1 MSKSTDQLLVG
12 AFLCSGWIKRIIKA
26 LNLKRAR
33 RILANEIKTDETKYL
48 NKTLTAM
55 KKALQTTDAEIKR
68 TNKNINS
75 VAQNWGDVR
84 LKTDTYSGIVETAA
98 SIRQQQQMLSERENS
113 KTRAEQRFATLTKQ
127 IERPYFARIDF
138 SESASDS
145 GEAETIYIGL
155 GSFSDEDHKFLV
167 YDWRAPV
174 ASIYYDGGIGDVSYL
189 TPDGTQ
195 QANVTLKRQFQ
206 IEDGVIVT
214 LFDTEEAI
222 GDAMLM
228 NALSGESSTKMKSIV
243 TTIQKEQNKIIRNTA
258 ADLLFVQGAAGSGKT
273 AAVLQRVA
281 YLLYRYRG
289 KLTSGQVVLFS
300 PNQLFNDYID
310 NVLPE
315 LGEQNMVQM
324 TFYQYAS
331 RRLPKIAV
339 ETLQER
345 FEYDHTSAAINLAKG
360 SLAMFDAVTAYAEH
374 LNRADMRIRNIMFR
388 GEPLVTKERIAEIY
402 YQYNDNYKLGQ
413 RLEATRDSLM
423 RLLSA
428 RIGTEMRKDW
438 VELEIENL
446 SKQEYDELVGA
457 GRVRMGD
464 DQEQD
469 AAAKTRLAQLG
480 EGPKEREFASE
491 KAERQ
496 FLSRQ
501 IVTRALKPLARQIR
515 RGSFLN
521 INAQFV
527 DFLRHAHEYIDLSK
541 FGVSMADWTAH
552 VDSVIDA
559 LKNKQLSLIDTTIYL
574 YLYDLITGKNGER
587 DIRFLFIDE
596 IQDYTPFQLA
606 FLKFS
611 FPRAKFTVLGDLNQ
625 AIFTKDNATTLQQD
639 FATLFDPD
647 RVETVKLTQT
657 YRSTQQITDFTKHI
671 LRGGEDIDAF
681 NRAGNKPELYVL
693 PDEEAMLAQLRQRL
707 AVDAEQKTSTAI
719 ITKTLEDAQN
729 LARQLGDR
737 SVTLIQSE
745 NQRLAQ
751 GAIIVPSYLA
761 KGLEFDS
768 VVIWH
773 ADNTRY
779 GDDSERRLLYTVAS
793 RAMHELT
800 MLAQDQATVL
810 LDDVPA
816 DLYEVKA

>member
-1 MSKSTDQLLVG
+1 MDNQ
-12 AFLCSGWIKRIIKA
+12 IKI
-26 LNLKRAR
+26 
-33 RILANEIKTDETKYL
+33 DETQYL
-48 NKTLTAM
+48 NKTLKAMEKSLKTTA
-55 KKALQTTDAEIKR
+55 AEIKR
-68 TNKNINS
+68 TNKHIDTVS
-75 VAQNWGDVR
+75 QSWGDVR

-113 KTRAEQRFATLTKQ
+113 KTRAEHRFTTLTQQ
-127 IERPYFARIDF
+127 IDKPYFARIDF
-138 SESASDS
+138 SESATDS

-155 GSFSDEDHKFLV
+155 SSFSDDNNKFLV

-174 ASIYYDGGIGDVSYL
+174 ASIYYDGGIGDVTYL
-189 TPDGTQ
+189 TPDGSQ
-195 QANVTLKRQFQ
+195 RAHVTLKRQFQ

-228 NALSGESSTKMKSIV
+228 SALSGESSTKMKSIV

-331 RRLPKIAV
+331 RRLPKMAV
-339 ETLQER
+339 ETLQAR
-345 FEYDHTSAAINLAKG
+345 FEEDQTSSTIALAKG
-360 SLAMFDAVTAYAEH
+360 SLAMFDAVTAYAQH
-374 LNRADMRIRNIMFR
+374 LNRKDLKLRSLMFR
-388 GEPLVTKERIAEIY
+388 GEPLISKTRIAEIY
-402 YQYNDNYKLGQ
+402 YQYNDNYKLSQ
-413 RLEATRDSLM
+413 RLDATRDTLM
-423 RLLSA
+423 RSLSA
-428 RIGTEMRKDW
+428 RIGSEMRKDW
-438 VELEIENL
+438 VELAIENL
-446 SKQEYDELVGA
+446 SKQEYDTLVGA
-457 GRVRMGD
+457 GKVRVGD
-464 DQEQD
+464 DQEND
-469 AAAKTRLAQLG
+469 AASRTRQAQLG
-480 EGPKEREFASE
+480 DGPKAREFASE

-501 IVTRALKPLARQIR
+501 IVTQALKPLARQIR
-515 RGSFLN
+515 RSSFLN

-527 DFLRHAHEYIDLSK
+527 DLLRQLPNYLDLAQFDLTLSE
-541 FGVSMADWTAH
+541 WQQH
-552 VDSVIDA
+552 VETVIDN
-559 LKNKQLSLIDTTIYL
+559 LKNKQLSLTDTTLYL
-574 YLYDLITGKNGER
+574 YLYDLITGKTGER

-625 AIFTKDNATTLQQD
+625 AIFTKDNANNLSRD
-639 FATLFDPD
+639 FAKLFDSD
-647 RVETVKLTQT
+647 RVERVNLTQT
-657 YRSTQQITDFTKHI
+657 YRSTQQITDFTKYI
-671 LRGGEDIDAF
+671 LKGGQNIEVF
-681 NRAGNKPELYVL
+681 NRSGQKPRVKLS
-693 PDEEAMLAQLRQRL
+693 PNEADMLHQLQQQL
-707 AVDAEQKTSTAI
+707 TEYSQQHDTTAI
-719 ITKTLEDAQN
+719 ITKTLADAQ
-729 LARQLGDR
+729 LLSAQLQDT

-751 GAIIVPSYLA
+751 GTIIVPSYLA
-761 KGLEFDS
+761 KGLEFDA
-768 VVIWH
+768 VIIWH

-779 GDDSERRLLYTVAS
+779 GQDSERRLLYTVAS
-793 RAMHELT
+793 RAMHSLT
-800 MLAQDQATVL
+800 LLAEKQVSCL
-810 LDDVPA
+810 LDHVPEK
-816 DLYEVKA
+816 LYEVES

>member
-1 MSKSTDQLLVG
+1 MDNQ
-12 AFLCSGWIKRIIKA
+12 IKI
-26 LNLKRAR
+26 
-33 RILANEIKTDETKYL
+33 DETQYL
-48 NKTLTAM
+48 NKTLKAMEKSLKTTA
-55 KKALQTTDAEIKR
+55 AEIKR
-68 TNKNINS
+68 TNKHIDTVS
-75 VAQNWGDVR
+75 QSWGDVR

-113 KTRAEQRFATLTKQ
+113 KTRAEHRFTTLTQQ
-127 IERPYFARIDF
+127 IDKPYFARIDF
-138 SESASDS
+138 SESATDS

-155 GSFSDEDHKFLV
+155 SSFSDDNNKFLV

-174 ASIYYDGGIGDVSYL
+174 ASIYYDGGIGDVTYL
-189 TPDGTQ
+189 TPDGSQ
-195 QANVTLKRQFQ
+195 RAHVTLKRQFQ

-228 NALSGESSTKMKSIV
+228 SALSGESSTKMKSIV

-331 RRLPKIAV
+331 RRLPKMAV
-339 ETLQER
+339 ETLQAR
-345 FEYDHTSAAINLAKG
+345 FEEDQTSSTIALAKG
-360 SLAMFDAVTAYAEH
+360 SLAMFDAVTAYAQH
-374 LNRADMRIRNIMFR
+374 LNRKDLKLRSLMFR
-388 GEPLVTKERIAEIY
+388 GEPLISKTRIAEIY
-402 YQYNDNYKLGQ
+402 YQYNDNYKLSQ
-413 RLEATRDSLM
+413 RLDATRDTLM
-423 RLLSA
+423 RSLSA
-428 RIGTEMRKDW
+428 RIGSEMRKDW
-438 VELEIENL
+438 VELAIENL
-446 SKQEYDELVGA
+446 SKQEYDTLVGA
-457 GRVRMGD
+457 GKVRVGD
-464 DQEQD
+464 DQEND
-469 AAAKTRLAQLG
+469 AASRTRQAQLG
-480 EGPKEREFASE
+480 DGPKAREFASE

-501 IVTRALKPLARQIR
+501 IVTQALKPLARQIR

-527 DFLRHAHEYIDLSK
+527 DLLRQLPNYLDLAQFDLTLSE
-541 FGVSMADWTAH
+541 WQQH
-552 VDSVIDA
+552 VETVIA
-559 LKNKQLSLIDTTIYL
+559 NLKNKQLSLTDTTLYL
-574 YLYDLITGKNGER
+574 YLYDLITGKTGER

-625 AIFTKDNATTLQQD
+625 AIFTKDNANNLSRD
-639 FATLFDPD
+639 FAKLFDSD
-647 RVETVKLTQT
+647 RVERVNLTQT
-657 YRSTQQITDFTKHI
+657 YRSTQQITDFTKYI
-671 LRGGEDIDAF
+671 LKGGQNIEAF
-681 NRAGNKPELYVL
+681 NRSGQKPRVKLS
-693 PDEEAMLAQLRQRL
+693 PNEADMLHQLRQQL
-707 AVDAEQKTSTAI
+707 TEQSQQHDTTAI
-719 ITKTLEDAQN
+719 ITKTLADAQ
-729 LARQLGDR
+729 LLSEQLQDT

-751 GAIIVPSYLA
+751 GTIIVPSYLA
-761 KGLEFDS
+761 KGLEFDA
-768 VVIWH
+768 VIIWH

-779 GDDSERRLLYTVAS
+779 GQDSERRLLYTVAS
-793 RAMHELT
+793 RAMHSLT
-800 MLAQDQATVL
+800 LLAEKQVSCL
-810 LDDVPA
+810 LDHVPEK
-816 DLYEVKA
+816 LYEVES

>member
-1 MSKSTDQLLVG
+1 MDNQ
-12 AFLCSGWIKRIIKA
+12 IKI
-26 LNLKRAR
+26 
-33 RILANEIKTDETKYL
+33 DETQYL
-48 NKTLTAM
+48 NKTLKAMEKSLKTTA
-55 KKALQTTDAEIKR
+55 AEIKR
-68 TNKNINS
+68 TNKHIDTVS
-75 VAQNWGDVR
+75 QSWGDVR

-113 KTRAEQRFATLTKQ
+113 KTRAEHRFTTLTQQ
-127 IERPYFARIDF
+127 IDKPYFARIDF
-138 SESASDS
+138 SESATDS

-155 GSFSDEDHKFLV
+155 SSFSDDNNKFLV

-174 ASIYYDGGIGDVSYL
+174 ASIYYDGGIGDVTYL
-189 TPDGTQ
+189 TPDGSQ
-195 QANVTLKRQFQ
+195 RAHVTLKRQFQ

-228 NALSGESSTKMKSIV
+228 SALSGESSTKMKSIV

-331 RRLPKIAV
+331 RRLPKMAV
-339 ETLQER
+339 ETLQAR
-345 FEYDHTSAAINLAKG
+345 FEEDQTSSTIALAKG
-360 SLAMFDAVTAYAEH
+360 SLAMFDAVTAYAQH
-374 LNRADMRIRNIMFR
+374 LNRKDLKLRSLMFR
-388 GEPLVTKERIAEIY
+388 GEPLISKTRIAEIY
-402 YQYNDNYKLGQ
+402 YQYNDNYKLSQ
-413 RLEATRDSLM
+413 RLDATRDTLM
-423 RLLSA
+423 RSLSA
-428 RIGTEMRKDW
+428 RIGSEMRKDW
-438 VELEIENL
+438 VELAIENL
-446 SKQEYDELVGA
+446 SKQEYDTLVGA
-457 GRVRMGD
+457 GKVRVGD
-464 DQEQD
+464 DQEND
-469 AAAKTRLAQLG
+469 AASRTRQAQLG
-480 EGPKEREFASE
+480 DGPKAREFASE

-501 IVTRALKPLARQIR
+501 IVTQALKPLARQIR

-527 DFLRHAHEYIDLSK
+527 DLLRQLPNYLDLAQFDLTLSE
-541 FGVSMADWTAH
+541 WQQH
-552 VDSVIDA
+552 VETVIDN
-559 LKNKQLSLIDTTIYL
+559 LKNKQLSLTDTTLYL
-574 YLYDLITGKNGER
+574 YLYDLITGKTGER

-625 AIFTKDNATTLQQD
+625 AIFTKDNANNLSRD
-639 FATLFDPD
+639 FAKLFDSD
-647 RVETVKLTQT
+647 RVERVNLTQT
-657 YRSTQQITDFTKHI
+657 YRSTQQITDFTKYI
-671 LRGGEDIDAF
+671 LKGGQNIEAF
-681 NRAGNKPELYVL
+681 NRSGQKPRVKLSPNEG
-693 PDEEAMLAQLRQRL
+693 DMLHQLQQQL
-707 AVDAEQKTSTAI
+707 TEYSQQHDTTAI
-719 ITKTLEDAQN
+719 ITKTLADAQ
-729 LARQLGDR
+729 LLSEQLQDT

-751 GAIIVPSYLA
+751 GTIIVPSYLA
-761 KGLEFDS
+761 KGLEFDA
-768 VVIWH
+768 VIIWH

-779 GDDSERRLLYTVAS
+779 GQDSERRLLYTVAS
-793 RAMHELT
+793 RAMHSLT
-800 MLAQDQATVL
+800 LLAEKQVSCL
-810 LDDVPA
+810 LDHVPEK
-816 DLYEVKA
+816 LYEVES

>member
-1 MSKSTDQLLVG
+1 MDNQ
-12 AFLCSGWIKRIIKA
+12 IKI
-26 LNLKRAR
+26 
-33 RILANEIKTDETKYL
+33 DETQYL
-48 NKTLTAM
+48 NKTLKAMEKSLKTTA
-55 KKALQTTDAEIKR
+55 AEIKR
-68 TNKNINS
+68 TNKHIDTVS
-75 VAQNWGDVR
+75 QSWGDVR

-113 KTRAEQRFATLTKQ
+113 KTRAEHRFTTLTQQ
-127 IERPYFARIDF
+127 IDKPYFARIDF
-138 SESASDS
+138 SESATDS

-155 GSFSDEDHKFLV
+155 SSFSDDNNKFLV

-174 ASIYYDGGIGDVSYL
+174 ASIYYDGGIGDVTYL
-189 TPDGTQ
+189 TPDGSQ
-195 QANVTLKRQFQ
+195 RAHVTLKRQFQ

-214 LFDTEEAI
+214 LFDTEESI

-228 NALSGESSTKMKSIV
+228 SALSGESSTKMKSIV

-331 RRLPKIAV
+331 RRLPKMAV
-339 ETLQER
+339 ETLQAR
-345 FEYDHTSAAINLAKG
+345 FEEDQTSSTIALAKG
-360 SLAMFDAVTAYAEH
+360 SLAMFDAVTAYAQH
-374 LNRADMRIRNIMFR
+374 LNRKDLKLRSLMFR
-388 GEPLVTKERIAEIY
+388 GEPLISKTRIAEIY
-402 YQYNDNYKLGQ
+402 YQYNDNYKLSQ
-413 RLEATRDSLM
+413 RLDATRDTLM
-423 RLLSA
+423 RSLSA
-428 RIGTEMRKDW
+428 RIGSEMRKDW
-438 VELEIENL
+438 VELAIENL
-446 SKQEYDELVGA
+446 SKQEYDTLVGA
-457 GRVRMGD
+457 GKVRVGD
-464 DQEQD
+464 DQEND
-469 AAAKTRLAQLG
+469 AASRTRQAQLG
-480 EGPKEREFASE
+480 DGPKAREFASE

-501 IVTRALKPLARQIR
+501 IVTQALKPLARQIR

-527 DFLRHAHEYIDLSK
+527 DLLRQLPNYLDLAQFDLTLSE
-541 FGVSMADWTAH
+541 WQQH
-552 VDSVIDA
+552 VETVIDN
-559 LKNKQLSLIDTTIYL
+559 LKNKQLSLTDTTLYL
-574 YLYDLITGKNGER
+574 YLYDLITGKTGER

-625 AIFTKDNATTLQQD
+625 AIFTKDNANNLSRD
-639 FATLFDPD
+639 FAKLFDSD
-647 RVETVKLTQT
+647 RVERVNLTQT
-657 YRSTQQITDFTKHI
+657 YRSTQQITDFTKYI
-671 LRGGEDIDAF
+671 LKGGQNIEAF
-681 NRAGNKPELYVL
+681 NRSGQKPRVKLS
-693 PDEEAMLAQLRQRL
+693 PNEADMLHQLQQQL
-707 AVDAEQKTSTAI
+707 TEYSQQHDTTAI
-719 ITKTLEDAQN
+719 ITKTLADAQ
-729 LARQLGDR
+729 LLSEQLQDT

-751 GAIIVPSYLA
+751 GTIIVPSYLA
-761 KGLEFDS
+761 KGLEFDA
-768 VVIWH
+768 VIIWH

-779 GDDSERRLLYTVAS
+779 GQDSERRLLYTVAS
-793 RAMHELT
+793 RAMHSLT
-800 MLAQDQATVL
+800 LLAEKQVSCL
-810 LDDVPA
+810 LDHVPEK
-816 DLYEVKA
+816 LYEVES

>member
-1 MSKSTDQLLVG
+1 MDNQ
-12 AFLCSGWIKRIIKA
+12 IKI
-26 LNLKRAR
+26 
-33 RILANEIKTDETKYL
+33 DETQYL
-48 NKTLTAM
+48 NKTLKAMEKSLKTTA
-55 KKALQTTDAEIKR
+55 AEIKR
-68 TNKNINS
+68 TNKHIDTVS
-75 VAQNWGDVR
+75 QSWGDVR

-113 KTRAEQRFATLTKQ
+113 KTRAEHRFTTLTQQ
-127 IERPYFARIDF
+127 IDKPYFARIDF
-138 SESASDS
+138 SESATDS

-155 GSFSDEDHKFLV
+155 SSFSDDNNKFLV

-174 ASIYYDGGIGDVSYL
+174 ASIYYDGGIGDVTYL
-189 TPDGTQ
+189 TPDGSQ
-195 QANVTLKRQFQ
+195 RAHVTLKRQFQ

-228 NALSGESSTKMKSIV
+228 SALSGESSTKMKSIV

-331 RRLPKIAV
+331 RRLPKMAV
-339 ETLQER
+339 ETLQAR
-345 FEYDHTSAAINLAKG
+345 FEEDQTSSTIALAKG
-360 SLAMFDAVTAYAEH
+360 SLAMFDAVTAYAQH
-374 LNRADMRIRNIMFR
+374 LNRKDLKLRSLMFR
-388 GEPLVTKERIAEIY
+388 GEPLISKTRIAEIY
-402 YQYNDNYKLGQ
+402 YQYNDNYKLSQ
-413 RLEATRDSLM
+413 RLDATRDTLM
-423 RLLSA
+423 RSLSA
-428 RIGTEMRKDW
+428 RIGSEMRKDW
-438 VELEIENL
+438 VELAIENL
-446 SKQEYDELVGA
+446 SKQEYDTLVGA
-457 GRVRMGD
+457 GKVRVGD
-464 DQEQD
+464 DQEND
-469 AAAKTRLAQLG
+469 AASRTRQAQLG
-480 EGPKEREFASE
+480 DGPKAREFASE

-501 IVTRALKPLARQIR
+501 IVTQALKPLARQIR

-527 DFLRHAHEYIDLSK
+527 DLLRQLPNYLDLAQFDLTLSE
-541 FGVSMADWTAH
+541 WQQH
-552 VDSVIDA
+552 VETVIDN
-559 LKNKQLSLIDTTIYL
+559 LKNKQLSLTDTTLYL
-574 YLYDLITGKNGER
+574 YLYDLITGKTGER

-625 AIFTKDNATTLQQD
+625 AIFTKDNANNLSRD
-639 FATLFDPD
+639 FAKLFDSD
-647 RVETVKLTQT
+647 RVERVNLTQT
-657 YRSTQQITDFTKHI
+657 YRSTQQITDFTKYI
-671 LRGGEDIDAF
+671 LKGGQNIEAF
-681 NRAGNKPELYVL
+681 NRSGQKPRVKLS
-693 PDEEAMLAQLRQRL
+693 PNEADMLHQLQQQL
-707 AVDAEQKTSTAI
+707 TEYSQQHDTTAI
-719 ITKTLEDAQN
+719 ITKTLADAQ
-729 LARQLGDR
+729 LLSAQLQDT

-751 GAIIVPSYLA
+751 GTIIVPSYLA
-761 KGLEFDS
+761 KGLEFDA
-768 VVIWH
+768 VIIWH

-779 GDDSERRLLYTVAS
+779 GQDSERRLLYTVAS
-793 RAMHELT
+793 RAMHSLT
-800 MLAQDQATVL
+800 LLAEKQVSCL
-810 LDDVPA
+810 LDHVPEK
-816 DLYEVKA
+816 LYEVES

>member
-1 MSKSTDQLLVG
+1 MEKS
-12 AFLCSGWIKRIIKA
+12 
-26 LNLKRAR
+26 LK
-33 RILANEIKTDETKYL
+33 T
-48 NKTLTAM
+48 TA
-55 KKALQTTDAEIKR
+55 AEIKR
-68 TNKNINS
+68 TNKHIDTVS
-75 VAQNWGDVR
+75 QSWGDVR

-113 KTRAEQRFATLTKQ
+113 KTRAEHRFTTLTQQ
-127 IERPYFARIDF
+127 IDKPYFARIDF
-138 SESASDS
+138 SESATDS

-155 GSFSDEDHKFLV
+155 SSFSDDNNKFLV

-174 ASIYYDGGIGDVSYL
+174 ASIYYDDGIGDVTYL
-189 TPDGTQ
+189 TPDGSQ
-195 QANVTLKRQFQ
+195 RAHVTLKRQFQ

-228 NALSGESSTKMKSIV
+228 SALSGESSTKMKSIV

-331 RRLPKIAV
+331 RRLPKMAV
-339 ETLQER
+339 ETLQAR
-345 FEYDHTSAAINLAKG
+345 FEEDQTSSTIALAKG
-360 SLAMFDAVTAYAEH
+360 SLAMFDAVTAYAQH
-374 LNRADMRIRNIMFR
+374 LNRKDLKLRSLMFR
-388 GEPLVTKERIAEIY
+388 GEPLISKTRIAEIY
-402 YQYNDNYKLGQ
+402 YQYNDNYKLSQ
-413 RLEATRDSLM
+413 RLDATRDTLM
-423 RLLSA
+423 RSLSA
-428 RIGTEMRKDW
+428 RIGSEMRKDW
-438 VELEIENL
+438 VELAIENL
-446 SKQEYDELVGA
+446 SKQEYDTLVGA
-457 GRVRMGD
+457 GKVRVGD
-464 DQEQD
+464 DQEND
-469 AAAKTRLAQLG
+469 AASRTRQAQLG
-480 EGPKEREFASE
+480 DGPKAREFASE

-501 IVTRALKPLARQIR
+501 IVTQALKPLARQIR

-527 DFLRHAHEYIDLSK
+527 DLLRQLPNYLDLAQFDLTLSE
-541 FGVSMADWTAH
+541 WQQH
-552 VDSVIDA
+552 VETVIDN
-559 LKNKQLSLIDTTIYL
+559 LKNKQLSLTDTTLYL
-574 YLYDLITGKNGER
+574 YLYDLITGKTGER

-625 AIFTKDNATTLQQD
+625 AIFTKDNANNLSRD
-639 FATLFDPD
+639 FAKLFDSD
-647 RVETVKLTQT
+647 RVERVNLTQT
-657 YRSTQQITDFTKHI
+657 YRSTQQITDFTKYI
-671 LRGGEDIDAF
+671 LKGGQNIEAF
-681 NRAGNKPELYVL
+681 NRSGQKPRVKLS
-693 PDEEAMLAQLRQRL
+693 PNEADMLHQLQQQL
-707 AVDAEQKTSTAI
+707 TEYSQQHDTTAI
-719 ITKTLEDAQN
+719 ITKTLADAQ
-729 LARQLGDR
+729 LLSAQLQDT

-751 GAIIVPSYLA
+751 GTIIVPSYLA
-761 KGLEFDS
+761 KGLEFDA
-768 VVIWH
+768 VIIWH

-779 GDDSERRLLYTVAS
+779 GQDSERRLLYTVAS
-793 RAMHELT
+793 RAMHSLT
-800 MLAQDQATVL
+800 LLAEKQVSCL
-810 LDDVPA
+810 LDHVPEK
-816 DLYEVKA
+816 LYEVES

>member
-1 MSKSTDQLLVG
+1 MDNQ
-12 AFLCSGWIKRIIKA
+12 IKI
-26 LNLKRAR
+26 
-33 RILANEIKTDETKYL
+33 DETQYL
-48 NKTLTAM
+48 NKTLKAMEKSLKTTA
-55 KKALQTTDAEIKR
+55 AEIKR
-68 TNKNINS
+68 TNKHIDTVS
-75 VAQNWGDVR
+75 QSWGDVR

-113 KTRAEQRFATLTKQ
+113 KTRAEHRFTTLTQQ
-127 IERPYFARIDF
+127 IDKPYFARIDF
-138 SESASDS
+138 SESATDS

-155 GSFSDEDHKFLV
+155 SSFSDDNNKFLV

-174 ASIYYDGGIGDVSYL
+174 ASIYYDGGIGDVAYL
-189 TPDGTQ
+189 TPDGSQ
-195 QANVTLKRQFQ
+195 RAHVTLKRQFQ

-228 NALSGESSTKMKSIV
+228 SALSGESSTKMKSIV

-331 RRLPKIAV
+331 RRLPKMAV
-339 ETLQER
+339 ETLQAR
-345 FEYDHTSAAINLAKG
+345 FEEDQTSSTIALAKG
-360 SLAMFDAVTAYAEH
+360 SLAMFDAVTAYAQH
-374 LNRADMRIRNIMFR
+374 LNRKDLKLRSLMFR
-388 GEPLVTKERIAEIY
+388 GEPLISKTRIAEIY
-402 YQYNDNYKLGQ
+402 YQYNDNYKLSQ
-413 RLEATRDSLM
+413 RLDATRDTLM
-423 RLLSA
+423 RSLSA
-428 RIGTEMRKDW
+428 RIGSEMRKDW
-438 VELEIENL
+438 VELAIENL
-446 SKQEYDELVGA
+446 SKQEYDTLVGA
-457 GRVRMGD
+457 GKVRVGD
-464 DQEQD
+464 DQEND
-469 AAAKTRLAQLG
+469 AASRTRQAQLG
-480 EGPKEREFASE
+480 DGPKAREFASE

-501 IVTRALKPLARQIR
+501 IVTQVLKPLARQIR

-527 DFLRHAHEYIDLSK
+527 DLLRQLPNYLDLAQFDLTLSE
-541 FGVSMADWTAH
+541 WQQH
-552 VDSVIDA
+552 VETVIDN
-559 LKNKQLSLIDTTIYL
+559 LKNKQLSLTDTTLYL
-574 YLYDLITGKNGER
+574 YLYDLITGKTGER

-625 AIFTKDNATTLQQD
+625 AIFTKDNANNLSRD
-639 FATLFDPD
+639 FAKLFDSD
-647 RVETVKLTQT
+647 RVERVNLTQT
-657 YRSTQQITDFTKHI
+657 YRSTQQITDFTKYI
-671 LRGGEDIDAF
+671 LKGGQNIEAF
-681 NRAGNKPELYVL
+681 NRSGQKPRVKLS
-693 PDEEAMLAQLRQRL
+693 PNEADMLHQLQQQL
-707 AVDAEQKTSTAI
+707 TEYSQQHDTTAI
-719 ITKTLEDAQN
+719 ITKTLADAQ
-729 LARQLGDR
+729 LLSEQLQDT

-751 GAIIVPSYLA
+751 GTIIVPSYLA
-761 KGLEFDS
+761 KGLEFDA
-768 VVIWH
+768 VIIWH

-779 GDDSERRLLYTVAS
+779 GQDSERRLLYTVAS
-793 RAMHELT
+793 RAMHSLT
-800 MLAQDQATVL
+800 LLAEKQVSCL
-810 LDDVPA
+810 LDHVPEK
-816 DLYEVKA
+816 LYEVES

>member
-1 MSKSTDQLLVG
+1 MYLTTR
-12 AFLCSGWIKRIIKA
+12 KRIIKA
-26 LNLKRAR
+26 LNLKRVR
-33 RILANEIKTDETKYL
+33 LILDNKIKTDETQYL
-48 NKTLTAM
+48 NKTLYAM
-55 KKALQTTDAEIKR
+55 EKSLQTTKSSIKS
-68 TNKNINS
+68 TNKSLDS

-113 KTRAEQRFATLTKQ
+113 KTRAERRFATLTKQ
-127 IERPYFARIDF
+127 IDKPYFARIDF
-138 SESASDS
+138 SESTSQHP
-145 GEAETIYIGL
+145 EQETIYIGL
-155 GSFSDEDHKFLV
+155 GSFSDEKNRFLV

-174 ASIYYDGGIGDVSYL
+174 ASIYYDGGIGNVSYI

-195 QANVTLKRQFQ
+195 EANVTLKRQFQ

-331 RRLPKIAV
+331 RRLPKIGV

-345 FEYDHTSAAINLAKG
+345 FEHDAKDTPINLAKG
-360 SLAMFDAVTAYAEH
+360 SLAMFDAVTAYADH
-374 LNRADMRIRNIMFR
+374 LNRSDMKIRSVMFR
-388 GEPLVTKERIAEIY
+388 GEPLISKERISEIY

-413 RLEATRDSLM
+413 RLEATRDTLM
-423 RLLSA
+423 RILSSQV
-428 RIGTEMRKDW
+428 GLEVRKDW
-438 VELEIENL
+438 VELTIENL

-457 GRVRMGD
+457 GKVRIGD
-464 DQEQD
+464 DQETD
-469 AAAKTRLAQLG
+469 AAARTRLAQLG

-501 IVTRALKPLARQIR
+501 IVTQSLRPLARQIR
-515 RGSFLN
+515 RANFLN
-521 INAQFV
+521 INAQFI
-527 DFLRHAHEYIDLSK
+527 DFLRQAHHYFDLKS
-541 FGVSMADWTAH
+541 FNIAESDWLAH
-552 VDSVIDA
+552 VETVIA
-559 LKNKQLSLIDTTIYL
+559 SLRAKQLSLTDTTLYL
-574 YLYDLITGKNGER
+574 YLYDLITGKRGER

-625 AIFTKDNATTLQQD
+625 AIFTKDNATNLQVD
-639 FATLFDPD
+639 FSSLFDSE
-647 RVETVKLTQT
+647 RVESVKLTQT
-657 YRSTQQITDFTKHI
+657 YRSTQQITDFTKYI
-671 LRGGEDIDAF
+671 LRDGQDIDAF
-681 NRAGNKPELYVL
+681 NRDGQKPVLYTL
-693 PDEEAMLAQLRQRL
+693 PNESEMLSKLRLQIQQH
-707 AVDAEQKTSTAI
+707 AINQDTTAI
-719 ITKTLEDAQN
+719 ITKTRADAQT
-729 LARQLGDR
+729 LATALGDKK
-737 SVTLIQSE
+737 VTLIQSE
-745 NQRLAQ
+745 NQRLAK
-751 GAIIVPSYLA
+751 GMIIVPSYLA
-761 KGLEFDS
+761 KGLEFDA
-768 VVIWH
+768 VIIWH
-773 ADNTRY
+773 ADNSRY
-779 GDDSERRLLYTVAS
+779 GVDSERRLLYTVAS
-793 RAMHELT
+793 RAMHTLT
-800 MLAQDQATVL
+800 LLAENSGSIL
-810 LDDVPA
+810 LDTVPT
-816 DLYEVKA
+816 DLYEVNNG

>member
-1 MSKSTDQLLVG
+1 MDNQ
-12 AFLCSGWIKRIIKA
+12 IKI
-26 LNLKRAR
+26 
-33 RILANEIKTDETKYL
+33 DETQYL
-48 NKTLTAM
+48 NKTLKAMEKSLKTTA
-55 KKALQTTDAEIKR
+55 AEIKR
-68 TNKNINS
+68 TNKHIDTVS
-75 VAQNWGDVR
+75 QSWGDVR

-113 KTRAEQRFATLTKQ
+113 KTRAEHRFTTLTQQ
-127 IERPYFARIDF
+127 IDKPYFARIDF
-138 SESASDS
+138 SESATDS

-155 GSFSDEDHKFLV
+155 SSFSDDNNKFLV

-174 ASIYYDGGIGDVSYL
+174 ASIYYDGGIGDVTYL
-189 TPDGTQ
+189 TPDGSQ
-195 QANVTLKRQFQ
+195 RAHVTLKRQFQ

-228 NALSGESSTKMKSIV
+228 SALSGESSTKMKSIV

-339 ETLQER
+339 ETLQAR
-345 FEYDHTSAAINLAKG
+345 FEEDQTSSTIALAKG
-360 SLAMFDAVTAYAEH
+360 SLAMFDAVTAYAQH
-374 LNRADMRIRNIMFR
+374 LNRKDLKLRSLMFR
-388 GEPLVTKERIAEIY
+388 GEPLISKTRIAEIY
-402 YQYNDNYKLGQ
+402 YQYNDNYKLSQ
-413 RLEATRDSLM
+413 RLDATRDTLM
-423 RLLSA
+423 RSLSA
-428 RIGTEMRKDW
+428 RIGSEMRKDW
-438 VELEIENL
+438 VELAIENL
-446 SKQEYDELVGA
+446 SKQEYDTLVGA
-457 GRVRMGD
+457 GKVRVGD
-464 DQEQD
+464 DQEND
-469 AAAKTRLAQLG
+469 AASRTRQAQLG
-480 EGPKEREFASE
+480 DGPKAREFASE

-501 IVTRALKPLARQIR
+501 IVTQALKPLARQIR

-527 DFLRHAHEYIDLSK
+527 DLLRQLPNYLDLAQFDLTLSE
-541 FGVSMADWTAH
+541 WQQH
-552 VDSVIDA
+552 VETVIDN
-559 LKNKQLSLIDTTIYL
+559 LKNKQLSLTDTTLYL
-574 YLYDLITGKNGER
+574 YLYDLITGKTGER

-625 AIFTKDNATTLQQD
+625 AIFTKDNANNLSRD
-639 FATLFDPD
+639 FAKLFDSD
-647 RVETVKLTQT
+647 RVERVNLTQT
-657 YRSTQQITDFTKHI
+657 YRSTQQITDFTKYI
-671 LRGGEDIDAF
+671 LKGGQNIEAF
-681 NRAGNKPELYVL
+681 NRSGQKPRVKLS
-693 PDEEAMLAQLRQRL
+693 PNEADMLHQLQQQL
-707 AVDAEQKTSTAI
+707 TEYSQQHDTTAI
-719 ITKTLEDAQN
+719 ITKTLADAQ
-729 LARQLGDR
+729 LLSEQLQDT

-751 GAIIVPSYLA
+751 GTIIVPSYLA
-761 KGLEFDS
+761 KGLEFDA
-768 VVIWH
+768 VIIWH

-779 GDDSERRLLYTVAS
+779 GQDSERRLLYTVAS
-793 RAMHELT
+793 RAMHSLT
-800 MLAQDQATVL
+800 LLAEKQVSCL
-810 LDDVPA
+810 LDHVPEK
-816 DLYEVKA
+816 LYEVES

>member
-1 MSKSTDQLLVG
+1 MDNQ
-12 AFLCSGWIKRIIKA
+12 IKI
-26 LNLKRAR
+26 
-33 RILANEIKTDETKYL
+33 DETQYL
-48 NKTLTAM
+48 NKTLKAMEKSLKTTA
-55 KKALQTTDAEIKR
+55 AEIKR
-68 TNKNINS
+68 TNKHIDTVS
-75 VAQNWGDVR
+75 QSWGDVR

-113 KTRAEQRFATLTKQ
+113 KTRAEHRFTTLTQQ
-127 IERPYFARIDF
+127 IDKPYFARIDF
-138 SESASDS
+138 SESATDS

-155 GSFSDEDHKFLV
+155 SSFSDDNNKFLV

-174 ASIYYDGGIGDVSYL
+174 ASIYYDGGIGDVTYL
-189 TPDGTQ
+189 TPDGSQ
-195 QANVTLKRQFQ
+195 RAHVTLKRQFQ

-228 NALSGESSTKMKSIV
+228 SALSGESSTKMKSIV

-331 RRLPKIAV
+331 RRLPKMAV
-339 ETLQER
+339 ETLQAR
-345 FEYDHTSAAINLAKG
+345 FEEDQTSSTIALAKG
-360 SLAMFDAVTAYAEH
+360 SLAMFDAVTAYAQH
-374 LNRADMRIRNIMFR
+374 LNRKDLKLRSLMFR
-388 GEPLVTKERIAEIY
+388 GEPLISKTRIAEIY
-402 YQYNDNYKLGQ
+402 YQYNDNYKLSQ
-413 RLEATRDSLM
+413 RLDATRDTLM
-423 RLLSA
+423 RSLSA
-428 RIGTEMRKDW
+428 RIGSEMRKDW
-438 VELEIENL
+438 VELAIENL
-446 SKQEYDELVGA
+446 SKQEYDTLVGA
-457 GRVRMGD
+457 GKVRVGD
-464 DQEQD
+464 DQEND
-469 AAAKTRLAQLG
+469 AASRTRQAQLG
-480 EGPKEREFASE
+480 DGPKAREFASE

-501 IVTRALKPLARQIR
+501 IVTQALKPLARQIR

-527 DFLRHAHEYIDLSK
+527 DLLRQLPNYLDLAQFDLTLSE
-541 FGVSMADWTAH
+541 WQQH
-552 VDSVIDA
+552 VETVIDN
-559 LKNKQLSLIDTTIYL
+559 LKNKQLSLTDTTLYL
-574 YLYDLITGKNGER
+574 YLYDLITGKTGER

-625 AIFTKDNATTLQQD
+625 AIFTKDNANNLSRD
-639 FATLFDPD
+639 FAKLFDSD
-647 RVETVKLTQT
+647 RVERVNLTQT
-657 YRSTQQITDFTKHI
+657 YRSTQQITDFTKYI
-671 LRGGEDIDAF
+671 LKGGQNIEAF
-681 NRAGNKPELYVL
+681 NRSGQKPRVKLS
-693 PDEEAMLAQLRQRL
+693 PNEADMLHQLQQQL
-707 AVDAEQKTSTAI
+707 TEYSQQHDTTAI
-719 ITKTLEDAQN
+719 ITKTLADAQ
-729 LARQLGDR
+729 LLSEQLQDT

-751 GAIIVPSYLA
+751 GTIIVPSYLA
-761 KGLEFDS
+761 KGLEFDA
-768 VVIWH
+768 VIIWH

-779 GDDSERRLLYTVAS
+779 GQDSERRLLYTVAS
-793 RAMHELT
+793 RAMHSLT
-800 MLAQDQATVL
+800 LLAEKQASCL
-810 LDDVPA
+810 LDHVPEK
-816 DLYEVKA
+816 LYEVES

>member
-1 MSKSTDQLLVG
+1 MDNQ
-12 AFLCSGWIKRIIKA
+12 IKI
-26 LNLKRAR
+26 
-33 RILANEIKTDETKYL
+33 DETQYL
-48 NKTLTAM
+48 NKTLKAMEKSLKTTA
-55 KKALQTTDAEIKR
+55 AEIKR
-68 TNKNINS
+68 TNKHIDTVS
-75 VAQNWGDVR
+75 QSWGDVR

-113 KTRAEQRFATLTKQ
+113 KTRAEHRFTTLTQQ
-127 IERPYFARIDF
+127 IDKPYFARIDF
-138 SESASDS
+138 SESATDS

-155 GSFSDEDHKFLV
+155 SSFSDDNNKFLV

-174 ASIYYDGGIGDVSYL
+174 ASIYYDGGIGDVTYL
-189 TPDGTQ
+189 TPDGSQ
-195 QANVTLKRQFQ
+195 RAHVTLKRQFQ

-228 NALSGESSTKMKSIV
+228 SALSGESSTKMKSIV

-331 RRLPKIAV
+331 RRLPKMAV
-339 ETLQER
+339 ETLQAR
-345 FEYDHTSAAINLAKG
+345 FEEDQTSSTIALAKG
-360 SLAMFDAVTAYAEH
+360 SLAMFDAVTAYAQH
-374 LNRADMRIRNIMFR
+374 LNRKDLKLRSLMFR
-388 GEPLVTKERIAEIY
+388 GEPLISKTRIAEIY
-402 YQYNDNYKLGQ
+402 YQYNDNYKLSQ
-413 RLEATRDSLM
+413 RLDATRDTLM
-423 RLLSA
+423 RSLSA
-428 RIGTEMRKDW
+428 RIGSEMRKDW
-438 VELEIENL
+438 VELAIENL
-446 SKQEYDELVGA
+446 SKQEYDTLVGA
-457 GRVRMGD
+457 GKVRVGD
-464 DQEQD
+464 DQEND
-469 AAAKTRLAQLG
+469 AASRTRQAQLG
-480 EGPKEREFASE
+480 DGPKAREFASE

-501 IVTRALKPLARQIR
+501 IVTQALKPLARQIR

-527 DFLRHAHEYIDLSK
+527 DLLRQLPNYLDLAQFDLTLSE
-541 FGVSMADWTAH
+541 WQQH
-552 VDSVIDA
+552 VETVIDN
-559 LKNKQLSLIDTTIYL
+559 LKNKQLSLTDTTLYL
-574 YLYDLITGKNGER
+574 YLYDLITGKTGER

-625 AIFTKDNATTLQQD
+625 AIFTKDNANNLSRD
-639 FATLFDPD
+639 FAKLFDSD
-647 RVETVKLTQT
+647 RVERVNLTQT
-657 YRSTQQITDFTKHI
+657 YRSTQQITDFTKYI
-671 LRGGEDIDAF
+671 LKGGQNIEAF
-681 NRAGNKPELYVL
+681 NRSGQKPRVKLS
-693 PDEEAMLAQLRQRL
+693 PNEADMLHQLQQQL
-707 AVDAEQKTSTAI
+707 TEYSQQHDTTAI
-719 ITKTLEDAQN
+719 ITKTLADAQ
-729 LARQLGDR
+729 LLSAQLQDT

-751 GAIIVPSYLA
+751 GTIIVPSYLA
-761 KGLEFDS
+761 KGLEFDA
-768 VVIWH
+768 VIIWH

-779 GDDSERRLLYTVAS
+779 GQDSERRLLYTVAS
-793 RAMHELT
+793 RAMHSLT
-800 MLAQDQATVL
+800 LLAKKQVSCL
-810 LDDVPA
+810 LDHVPEK
-816 DLYEVKA
+816 LYEVES

>member
-1 MSKSTDQLLVG
+1 MDNQ
-12 AFLCSGWIKRIIKA
+12 IKI
-26 LNLKRAR
+26 
-33 RILANEIKTDETKYL
+33 DETQYL
-48 NKTLTAM
+48 NKTLKAMEKSLKTTA
-55 KKALQTTDAEIKR
+55 AEIKR
-68 TNKNINS
+68 TNKHIDTVS
-75 VAQNWGDVR
+75 QSWGDVR

-113 KTRAEQRFATLTKQ
+113 KTRAEHRFTTLTQQ
-127 IERPYFARIDF
+127 IDKPYFARIDF
-138 SESASDS
+138 SESATDS

-155 GSFSDEDHKFLV
+155 SSFSDDNNKFLV

-174 ASIYYDGGIGDVSYL
+174 ASIYYDGGIGDVTYL
-189 TPDGTQ
+189 TPDGSQ
-195 QANVTLKRQFQ
+195 RAHVTLKRQFQ

-228 NALSGESSTKMKSIV
+228 SALSGESSTKMKSIV

-331 RRLPKIAV
+331 RRLPKMAV
-339 ETLQER
+339 ETLQAR
-345 FEYDHTSAAINLAKG
+345 FEEDQTSSTIALAKG
-360 SLAMFDAVTAYAEH
+360 SLAMFDAVTAYAQH
-374 LNRADMRIRNIMFR
+374 LNRKDLKLRSLMFR
-388 GEPLVTKERIAEIY
+388 GEPLISKTRIAEIY
-402 YQYNDNYKLGQ
+402 YQYNDNYKLSQ
-413 RLEATRDSLM
+413 RLDATRDTLM
-423 RLLSA
+423 RSLSA
-428 RIGTEMRKDW
+428 RIGSEMRKDW
-438 VELEIENL
+438 VELAIENL
-446 SKQEYDELVGA
+446 SKQEYDTLVGA
-457 GRVRMGD
+457 GKVRVGD
-464 DQEQD
+464 DQEND
-469 AAAKTRLAQLG
+469 AASRTRQAQLG
-480 EGPKEREFASE
+480 DGPKAREFASE

-501 IVTRALKPLARQIR
+501 IVTQALKQLARQIR
-515 RGSFLN
+515 RSSFLN

-527 DFLRHAHEYIDLSK
+527 DLLRQLPNYLDLAQFDLTLSE
-541 FGVSMADWTAH
+541 WQQH
-552 VDSVIDA
+552 VETVIDN
-559 LKNKQLSLIDTTIYL
+559 LKNKQLSLTDTTLYL
-574 YLYDLITGKNGER
+574 YLYDLITGKTGER

-625 AIFTKDNATTLQQD
+625 AIFTKDNANNLSRD
-639 FATLFDPD
+639 FAKLFDSD
-647 RVETVKLTQT
+647 RVERVNLTQT
-657 YRSTQQITDFTKHI
+657 YRSTQQITDFTKYI
-671 LRGGEDIDAF
+671 LKGGQNIEAF
-681 NRAGNKPELYVL
+681 NRSGQKPRVKLS
-693 PDEEAMLAQLRQRL
+693 PNEADMLHQLQQQL
-707 AVDAEQKTSTAI
+707 TEYSQQHDTTAI
-719 ITKTLEDAQN
+719 ITKTLADAQ
-729 LARQLGDR
+729 LLSEQLQDT

-751 GAIIVPSYLA
+751 GTIIVPSYLA
-761 KGLEFDS
+761 KGLEFDA
-768 VVIWH
+768 VIIWH

-779 GDDSERRLLYTVAS
+779 GQDSERRLLYTVAS
-793 RAMHELT
+793 RAMHSLT
-800 MLAQDQATVL
+800 LLAEKQVSCL
-810 LDDVPA
+810 LDHVPEK
-816 DLYEVKA
+816 LYEVES

>member
-1 MSKSTDQLLVG
+1 LDNQ
-12 AFLCSGWIKRIIKA
+12 IKI
-26 LNLKRAR
+26 
-33 RILANEIKTDETKYL
+33 DETQYL
-48 NKTLTAM
+48 NKTLKAMEKSLKTTA
-55 KKALQTTDAEIKR
+55 AEIKR
-68 TNKNINS
+68 TNKHIDTVS
-75 VAQNWGDVR
+75 QSWGDVR

-113 KTRAEQRFATLTKQ
+113 KTRAEHRFTTLTQQ
-127 IERPYFARIDF
+127 IDKPYFARIDF
-138 SESASDS
+138 SESATDS

-155 GSFSDEDHKFLV
+155 SSFSDDNNKFLV

-174 ASIYYDGGIGDVSYL
+174 ASIYYDGGIGDVTYL
-189 TPDGTQ
+189 TPDGSQ
-195 QANVTLKRQFQ
+195 RAHVTLKRQFQ

-228 NALSGESSTKMKSIV
+228 SALSGESSTKMKSIV

-331 RRLPKIAV
+331 RRLPKMAV
-339 ETLQER
+339 ETLQAR
-345 FEYDHTSAAINLAKG
+345 FEEDQTSSTIALAKG
-360 SLAMFDAVTAYAEH
+360 SLAMFDAVTAYAQH
-374 LNRADMRIRNIMFR
+374 LNRKDLKLRSLMFR
-388 GEPLVTKERIAEIY
+388 GEPLISKTRIAEIY
-402 YQYNDNYKLGQ
+402 YQYNDNYKLSQ
-413 RLEATRDSLM
+413 RLDATRDTLM
-423 RLLSA
+423 RSLSA
-428 RIGTEMRKDW
+428 RIGSEMRKDW
-438 VELEIENL
+438 VELAIENL
-446 SKQEYDELVGA
+446 SKQEYDTLVGA
-457 GRVRMGD
+457 GKVRVGD
-464 DQEQD
+464 DQEND
-469 AAAKTRLAQLG
+469 AASRTRQAQLG
-480 EGPKEREFASE
+480 DGPKAREFASE

-501 IVTRALKPLARQIR
+501 IVTQALKPLARQIR

-527 DFLRHAHEYIDLSK
+527 DLLRQLPNYLDLAQFDLTLSE
-541 FGVSMADWTAH
+541 WQQH
-552 VDSVIDA
+552 VETVIDN
-559 LKNKQLSLIDTTIYL
+559 LKNKQLSLTDTTLYL
-574 YLYDLITGKNGER
+574 YLYDLITGKTGER

-625 AIFTKDNATTLQQD
+625 AIFTKDNANNLSRD
-639 FATLFDPD
+639 FAKLFDSD
-647 RVETVKLTQT
+647 RVERVNLTQT
-657 YRSTQQITDFTKHI
+657 YRSTQQITDFTKYI
-671 LRGGEDIDAF
+671 LKGGQNIEAF
-681 NRAGNKPELYVL
+681 NRSGQKPRVKLS
-693 PDEEAMLAQLRQRL
+693 PNEADMLHQLQQQL
-707 AVDAEQKTSTAI
+707 TEYSQQHDTTAI
-719 ITKTLEDAQN
+719 ITKTLADAQ
-729 LARQLGDR
+729 LLSAQLQDT

-751 GAIIVPSYLA
+751 GTIIVPSYLA
-761 KGLEFDS
+761 KGLEFDA
-768 VVIWH
+768 VIIWH

-779 GDDSERRLLYTVAS
+779 GQDSERRLLYTVAS
-793 RAMHELT
+793 RAMHSLT
-800 MLAQDQATVL
+800 LLAEKQVSCL
-810 LDDVPA
+810 LDHVPEK
-816 DLYEVKA
+816 LYEVES

>member
-1 MSKSTDQLLVG
+1 MDNQ
-12 AFLCSGWIKRIIKA
+12 IKI
-26 LNLKRAR
+26 
-33 RILANEIKTDETKYL
+33 DETQYL
-48 NKTLTAM
+48 NKTLKAMEKSLKTTA
-55 KKALQTTDAEIKR
+55 AEIKR
-68 TNKNINS
+68 TNKHIDTVS
-75 VAQNWGDVR
+75 QSWGDVR

-113 KTRAEQRFATLTKQ
+113 KTRAEHRFTTLTQQ
-127 IERPYFARIDF
+127 IDKPYFARIDF
-138 SESASDS
+138 SESATDS

-155 GSFSDEDHKFLV
+155 SSFSDDNNKFLV

-174 ASIYYDGGIGDVSYL
+174 ASIYYDGGIGDVAYL
-189 TPDGTQ
+189 TPDGSQ
-195 QANVTLKRQFQ
+195 RAHVTLKRQFQ

-228 NALSGESSTKMKSIV
+228 SALSGESSTKMKSIV

-300 PNQLFNDYID
+300 PNQLFNDYIG

-331 RRLPKIAV
+331 RRLPKMAV
-339 ETLQER
+339 ETLQAR
-345 FEYDHTSAAINLAKG
+345 FEEDQTSSTIALAKG
-360 SLAMFDAVTAYAEH
+360 SLAMFDAVTAYAQH
-374 LNRADMRIRNIMFR
+374 LNRKDLKLRSLMFR
-388 GEPLVTKERIAEIY
+388 GEPLISKTRIAEIY
-402 YQYNDNYKLGQ
+402 YQYNDNYKLSQ
-413 RLEATRDSLM
+413 RLDATRDTLM
-423 RLLSA
+423 RSLSA
-428 RIGTEMRKDW
+428 RIGSEMRKDW
-438 VELEIENL
+438 VELAIENL
-446 SKQEYDELVGA
+446 SKQEYDTLVGA
-457 GRVRMGD
+457 GKVRVGD
-464 DQEQD
+464 DQEND
-469 AAAKTRLAQLG
+469 AASRTRQAQLG
-480 EGPKEREFASE
+480 DGPKAREFASE

-501 IVTRALKPLARQIR
+501 IVTQALKPLARQIR

-527 DFLRHAHEYIDLSK
+527 DLLRQLPNYLDLAQFDLTLSE
-541 FGVSMADWTAH
+541 WQQH
-552 VDSVIDA
+552 VETVIDN
-559 LKNKQLSLIDTTIYL
+559 LKNKQLSLTDTTLYL
-574 YLYDLITGKNGER
+574 YLYDLITGKTGER

-625 AIFTKDNATTLQQD
+625 AIFTKDNANNLSRD
-639 FATLFDPD
+639 FAKLFDSD
-647 RVETVKLTQT
+647 RVERVNLTQT
-657 YRSTQQITDFTKHI
+657 YRSTQQITDFTKYI
-671 LRGGEDIDAF
+671 LKGGQNIEAF
-681 NRAGNKPELYVL
+681 NRSGQKPRVKLS
-693 PDEEAMLAQLRQRL
+693 PNEADMLHQLQQQL
-707 AVDAEQKTSTAI
+707 TEYSQQHDTTAI
-719 ITKTLEDAQN
+719 ITKTLADAQ
-729 LARQLGDR
+729 LLSEQLQDT

-751 GAIIVPSYLA
+751 ETIIVPSYLA
-761 KGLEFDS
+761 KGLEFDA
-768 VVIWH
+768 VIIWH

-779 GDDSERRLLYTVAS
+779 GQDSERRLLYTVAS
-793 RAMHELT
+793 RAMHSLT
-800 MLAQDQATVL
+800 LLAEKQASCL
-810 LDDVPA
+810 LDHVPEK
-816 DLYEVKA
+816 LYEVES

>member
-1 MSKSTDQLLVG
+1 MDNQ
-12 AFLCSGWIKRIIKA
+12 IKI
-26 LNLKRAR
+26 
-33 RILANEIKTDETKYL
+33 DETQYL
-48 NKTLTAM
+48 NKTLKAMEKSLKTTA
-55 KKALQTTDAEIKR
+55 AEIKR
-68 TNKNINS
+68 TNKHIDTVS
-75 VAQNWGDVR
+75 QSWGDVR

-113 KTRAEQRFATLTKQ
+113 KTRAEHRFTTLTQQ
-127 IERPYFARIDF
+127 IDKPYFARIDF
-138 SESASDS
+138 SESATDS

-155 GSFSDEDHKFLV
+155 SSFSDDNNKFLV

-174 ASIYYDGGIGDVSYL
+174 ASIYYDGGIGDVTYL
-189 TPDGTQ
+189 TPDGSQ
-195 QANVTLKRQFQ
+195 RAHVTLKRQFQ

-228 NALSGESSTKMKSIV
+228 SALSGESSTKMKSIV

-331 RRLPKIAV
+331 RRLPKMAV
-339 ETLQER
+339 ETLQAR
-345 FEYDHTSAAINLAKG
+345 FEEDQTSSTIALAKG
-360 SLAMFDAVTAYAEH
+360 SLAMFDAVTAYAQH
-374 LNRADMRIRNIMFR
+374 LNRKDLKLRSLMFR
-388 GEPLVTKERIAEIY
+388 GEPLISKTRIAEIY
-402 YQYNDNYKLGQ
+402 YQYNDNYKLSQ
-413 RLEATRDSLM
+413 RLDATRDTLM
-423 RLLSA
+423 RSLSA
-428 RIGTEMRKDW
+428 RIGSEMRKDW
-438 VELEIENL
+438 VELAIENL
-446 SKQEYDELVGA
+446 SKQEYDTLVGA
-457 GRVRMGD
+457 GKVRVGD
-464 DQEQD
+464 DQEND
-469 AAAKTRLAQLG
+469 AASRTRQAQLG
-480 EGPKEREFASE
+480 DGPKAREFASE

-501 IVTRALKPLARQIR
+501 IVTQALKQLARQIR
-515 RGSFLN
+515 RSSFLN

-527 DFLRHAHEYIDLSK
+527 DLLRQLPNYLDLAQFDLTLSE
-541 FGVSMADWTAH
+541 WQQH
-552 VDSVIDA
+552 VETVIDN
-559 LKNKQLSLIDTTIYL
+559 LKNKQLSLTDTTLYL
-574 YLYDLITGKNGER
+574 YLYDLITGKTGER

-625 AIFTKDNATTLQQD
+625 AIFTKDNANNLSRD
-639 FATLFDPD
+639 FAKLFDSD
-647 RVETVKLTQT
+647 RVERVNLTQT
-657 YRSTQQITDFTKHI
+657 YRSTQQITDFTKYI
-671 LRGGEDIDAF
+671 LKGGQNIEVF
-681 NRAGNKPELYVL
+681 NRSGQKPRVKLS
-693 PDEEAMLAQLRQRL
+693 PNEADMLHQLQQQL
-707 AVDAEQKTSTAI
+707 TEYSQQHDTTAI
-719 ITKTLEDAQN
+719 ITKTLADAQ
-729 LARQLGDR
+729 LLSAQLQDT

-751 GAIIVPSYLA
+751 GTIIVPSYLA
-761 KGLEFDS
+761 KGLEFDA
-768 VVIWH
+768 VIIWH

-779 GDDSERRLLYTVAS
+779 GQDSERRLLYTVAS
-793 RAMHELT
+793 RAMHSLT
-800 MLAQDQATVL
+800 LLAEKQVSCL
-810 LDDVPA
+810 LDHVPEK
-816 DLYEVKA
+816 LYEVES

>member
-1 MSKSTDQLLVG
+1 MDNQ
-12 AFLCSGWIKRIIKA
+12 IKI
-26 LNLKRAR
+26 
-33 RILANEIKTDETKYL
+33 DETQYL
-48 NKTLTAM
+48 NKTLKAMEKSLKTTA
-55 KKALQTTDAEIKR
+55 AEIKR
-68 TNKNINS
+68 TNKHIDTVS
-75 VAQNWGDVR
+75 QSWGDVR

-113 KTRAEQRFATLTKQ
+113 KTRAEHRFTTLTQQ
-127 IERPYFARIDF
+127 IDKPYFARIDF
-138 SESASDS
+138 SESATDS

-155 GSFSDEDHKFLV
+155 SSFSDDNNKFLV

-174 ASIYYDGGIGDVSYL
+174 ASIYYDGGIGDVAYL
-189 TPDGTQ
+189 TPDGSQ
-195 QANVTLKRQFQ
+195 RAHVTLKRQFQ

-228 NALSGESSTKMKSIV
+228 SALSGESSTKMKSIV

-331 RRLPKIAV
+331 RRLPKMAV
-339 ETLQER
+339 ETLQAR
-345 FEYDHTSAAINLAKG
+345 FEEDQTSSKIALAKG
-360 SLAMFDAVTAYAEH
+360 SLAMFDAVTAYAQH
-374 LNRADMRIRNIMFR
+374 LNRKDLKLRSLMFR
-388 GEPLVTKERIAEIY
+388 GEPLISKTRIAEIY
-402 YQYNDNYKLGQ
+402 YQYNDNYKLSQ
-413 RLEATRDSLM
+413 RLDATRDTLM
-423 RLLSA
+423 RSLSA
-428 RIGTEMRKDW
+428 RIGSEMRKDW
-438 VELEIENL
+438 VELAIENL
-446 SKQEYDELVGA
+446 SKQEYDTLVGA
-457 GRVRMGD
+457 GKVRVGD
-464 DQEQD
+464 DQEND
-469 AAAKTRLAQLG
+469 AASRTRQAQLG
-480 EGPKEREFASE
+480 DGPKAREFASE

-501 IVTRALKPLARQIR
+501 IVTQALKPLARQIR

-527 DFLRHAHEYIDLSK
+527 DLLRQLPNYLYLAQFDLTLSE
-541 FGVSMADWTAH
+541 WQQH
-552 VDSVIDA
+552 VETVIDN
-559 LKNKQLSLIDTTIYL
+559 LKNKQLSLTDTTLYL
-574 YLYDLITGKNGER
+574 YLYDLITGKTGER

-625 AIFTKDNATTLQQD
+625 AIFTKDNANNLSRD
-639 FATLFDPD
+639 FAKLFDSD
-647 RVETVKLTQT
+647 RVERVNLTQT
-657 YRSTQQITDFTKHI
+657 YRSTQQITDFTKYI
-671 LRGGEDIDAF
+671 LKGGQNIEAF
-681 NRAGNKPELYVL
+681 NRSGQKPRVNLS
-693 PDEEAMLAQLRQRL
+693 PNEADMLHQLQQQL
-707 AVDAEQKTSTAI
+707 TEYSQQHDTTAI
-719 ITKTLEDAQN
+719 ITKTLADAQ
-729 LARQLGDR
+729 LLSAQLQDT

-751 GAIIVPSYLA
+751 GTIIVPSYLA
-761 KGLEFDS
+761 KGLEFDA
-768 VVIWH
+768 VIIWH

-779 GDDSERRLLYTVAS
+779 GQDSERRLLYTVAS
-793 RAMHELT
+793 RAMHSLT
-800 MLAQDQATVL
+800 LLAEKQVSCL
-810 LDDVPA
+810 LDHVPEK
-816 DLYEVKA
+816 LYEVES

>member
-1 MSKSTDQLLVG
+1 MEKS
-12 AFLCSGWIKRIIKA
+12 
-26 LNLKRAR
+26 LK
-33 RILANEIKTDETKYL
+33 T
-48 NKTLTAM
+48 TA
-55 KKALQTTDAEIKR
+55 AEIKR
-68 TNKNINS
+68 TNKHIDTVS
-75 VAQNWGDVR
+75 QSWGDVR

-113 KTRAEQRFATLTKQ
+113 KTRAEHRFTTLTQQ
-127 IERPYFARIDF
+127 IDKPYFARIDF
-138 SESASDS
+138 SESATDS

-155 GSFSDEDHKFLV
+155 SSFSDDNNKFLV

-174 ASIYYDGGIGDVSYL
+174 ASIYYDGGIGDVAYL
-189 TPDGTQ
+189 TPDGSQ
-195 QANVTLKRQFQ
+195 RAHVTLKRQFQ

-228 NALSGESSTKMKSIV
+228 SALSGESSTKMKSIV

-331 RRLPKIAV
+331 RRLPKMAV
-339 ETLQER
+339 ETLQAR
-345 FEYDHTSAAINLAKG
+345 FEEDQTSSTIALAKG
-360 SLAMFDAVTAYAEH
+360 SLAMFDAVTAYAQH
-374 LNRADMRIRNIMFR
+374 LNRKDLKLRSLMFR
-388 GEPLVTKERIAEIY
+388 GEPLISKTRIAEIY
-402 YQYNDNYKLGQ
+402 YQYNDNYKLSQ
-413 RLEATRDSLM
+413 RLDATRDTLM
-423 RLLSA
+423 RSLSA
-428 RIGTEMRKDW
+428 RIGSEMRKDW
-438 VELEIENL
+438 VELAIENL
-446 SKQEYDELVGA
+446 SKQEYDTLVGA
-457 GRVRMGD
+457 GKVRVGD
-464 DQEQD
+464 DQEND
-469 AAAKTRLAQLG
+469 AASRTRQAQLG
-480 EGPKEREFASE
+480 DGPKARDFASE

-501 IVTRALKPLARQIR
+501 IVTQALKPLARQIR

-527 DFLRHAHEYIDLSK
+527 DLLRQLPNYLDLAQFDLTLSE
-541 FGVSMADWTAH
+541 WQQH
-552 VDSVIDA
+552 VETVIDN
-559 LKNKQLSLIDTTIYL
+559 LKNKQLSLTDTTLYL
-574 YLYDLITGKNGER
+574 YLYDLITGKTGER

-625 AIFTKDNATTLQQD
+625 AIFTKDNANNLSRD
-639 FATLFDPD
+639 FAKLFDSD
-647 RVETVKLTQT
+647 RVERVNLTQT
-657 YRSTQQITDFTKHI
+657 YRSTQQITDFTKYI
-671 LRGGEDIDAF
+671 LKGGQNIEAF
-681 NRAGNKPELYVL
+681 NRSGQKPRVKLS
-693 PDEEAMLAQLRQRL
+693 PNEADMLHQLQQQL
-707 AVDAEQKTSTAI
+707 TEYSQQHDTTAI
-719 ITKTLEDAQN
+719 ITKTLADAQ
-729 LARQLGDR
+729 LLSEQLQDT

-751 GAIIVPSYLA
+751 GTIIVPSYLA
-761 KGLEFDS
+761 KGLEFDA
-768 VVIWH
+768 VIIWH

-779 GDDSERRLLYTVAS
+779 GQDSERRLLYTVAS
-793 RAMHELT
+793 RAMHSLT
-800 MLAQDQATVL
+800 LLAEKQVSCL
-810 LDDVPA
+810 LDHVPEK
-816 DLYEVKA
+816 LYEVES

>member
-1 MSKSTDQLLVG
+1 MDNQ
-12 AFLCSGWIKRIIKA
+12 IKI
-26 LNLKRAR
+26 
-33 RILANEIKTDETKYL
+33 DETQYL
-48 NKTLTAM
+48 NKTLKAMEKSLKTTA
-55 KKALQTTDAEIKR
+55 AEIKR
-68 TNKNINS
+68 TNKHIDTVS
-75 VAQNWGDVR
+75 QSWGDVR

-113 KTRAEQRFATLTKQ
+113 KTRAEHRFTTLTQQ
-127 IERPYFARIDF
+127 IDKPYFARIDF
-138 SESASDS
+138 SESATDS

-155 GSFSDEDHKFLV
+155 SSFSDDNNKFLV

-174 ASIYYDGGIGDVSYL
+174 ASIYYDGGIGDVAYL
-189 TPDGTQ
+189 TPDGSQ
-195 QANVTLKRQFQ
+195 RAHVTLKRQFQ

-228 NALSGESSTKMKSIV
+228 SALSGESSTKMKSIV

-331 RRLPKIAV
+331 RRLPKMAV
-339 ETLQER
+339 ETLQAR
-345 FEYDHTSAAINLAKG
+345 FEEDQTSSTIALAKG
-360 SLAMFDAVTAYAEH
+360 SLAMFDAVTAYAQH
-374 LNRADMRIRNIMFR
+374 LNRKDLKLRSLMFR
-388 GEPLVTKERIAEIY
+388 GEPLISKTRIAEIY
-402 YQYNDNYKLGQ
+402 YQYNDNYKLSQ
-413 RLEATRDSLM
+413 RLDATRDTLM
-423 RLLSA
+423 RSLSA
-428 RIGTEMRKDW
+428 RIGSEMRKDW
-438 VELEIENL
+438 VELAIENL
-446 SKQEYDELVGA
+446 SKQEYDTLVGA
-457 GRVRMGD
+457 GKVRVGD
-464 DQEQD
+464 DQEND
-469 AAAKTRLAQLG
+469 AASRTRQAQLG
-480 EGPKEREFASE
+480 DGPKAREFASE

-501 IVTRALKPLARQIR
+501 IVTQALKPLARQIR

-527 DFLRHAHEYIDLSK
+527 DLLRQLPNYLDLAQFDLTLSE
-541 FGVSMADWTAH
+541 WQQH
-552 VDSVIDA
+552 VETVIDN
-559 LKNKQLSLIDTTIYL
+559 LKNKQLSLTDTTLYL
-574 YLYDLITGKNGER
+574 YLYDLITGKTGER

-625 AIFTKDNATTLQQD
+625 AIFTKDNANNLSRD
-639 FATLFDPD
+639 FAKLFDSD
-647 RVETVKLTQT
+647 RVERVNLTQT
-657 YRSTQQITDFTKHI
+657 YRSTQQITDFTKYI
-671 LRGGEDIDAF
+671 LKGGQNIEAF
-681 NRAGNKPELYVL
+681 NRSGQKPRVKLS
-693 PDEEAMLAQLRQRL
+693 PNEADMLHQLQQQL
-707 AVDAEQKTSTAI
+707 TEQSQQHDTTAI
-719 ITKTLEDAQN
+719 ITKTLADAQ
-729 LARQLGDR
+729 LLSEQLQDT

-751 GAIIVPSYLA
+751 GTIIVPSYLA
-761 KGLEFDS
+761 KGLEFDA
-768 VVIWH
+768 VIIWH

-779 GDDSERRLLYTVAS
+779 GQDSERRLLYTVAS
-793 RAMHELT
+793 RAMHSLT
-800 MLAQDQATVL
+800 LLAEKQVSCL
-810 LDDVPA
+810 LDHVPEK
-816 DLYEVKA
+816 LYEVES

>member
-1 MSKSTDQLLVG
+1 MDNQ
-12 AFLCSGWIKRIIKA
+12 IKI
-26 LNLKRAR
+26 
-33 RILANEIKTDETKYL
+33 DETQYL
-48 NKTLTAM
+48 NKTLKAMEKSLKTTA
-55 KKALQTTDAEIKR
+55 AEIKR
-68 TNKNINS
+68 TNKHIDTVS
-75 VAQNWGDVR
+75 QSWGDVR

-113 KTRAEQRFATLTKQ
+113 KTRAEHRFTTLTQQ
-127 IERPYFARIDF
+127 IDKPYFARIDF
-138 SESASDS
+138 SESATDS

-155 GSFSDEDHKFLV
+155 SSFSDDNNKFLV

-174 ASIYYDGGIGDVSYL
+174 ASIYYDGGIGDVAYL
-189 TPDGTQ
+189 TPDGSQ
-195 QANVTLKRQFQ
+195 RAHVTLKRQFQ

-228 NALSGESSTKMKSIV
+228 SALSGESSTKMKSIV

-331 RRLPKIAV
+331 RRLPKMAV
-339 ETLQER
+339 ETLQAR
-345 FEYDHTSAAINLAKG
+345 FEEDQTSSTIVLAKG
-360 SLAMFDAVTAYAEH
+360 SLAMFDAVTAYAQH
-374 LNRADMRIRNIMFR
+374 LNRKDLKLRSLMFR
-388 GEPLVTKERIAEIY
+388 GEPLISKTRIAEIY
-402 YQYNDNYKLGQ
+402 YQYNDNYKLSQ
-413 RLEATRDSLM
+413 RLDATRDTLM
-423 RLLSA
+423 RSLSA
-428 RIGTEMRKDW
+428 RIGSEMRKDW
-438 VELEIENL
+438 VELAIENL
-446 SKQEYDELVGA
+446 SKQEYDTLVGA
-457 GRVRMGD
+457 GKVRVGD
-464 DQEQD
+464 DQEND
-469 AAAKTRLAQLG
+469 AASRTRQAQLG
-480 EGPKEREFASE
+480 DGPKARDFASE

-501 IVTRALKPLARQIR
+501 IVTQALKPLARQIR

-527 DFLRHAHEYIDLSK
+527 DLLRQLPNYLDLAQFDLTLSE
-541 FGVSMADWTAH
+541 WQQH
-552 VDSVIDA
+552 VETVIDN
-559 LKNKQLSLIDTTIYL
+559 LKNKQLSLTDTTLYL
-574 YLYDLITGKNGER
+574 YLYDLITGKTGER

-625 AIFTKDNATTLQQD
+625 AIFTKDNANNLSRD
-639 FATLFDPD
+639 FAKLFDSD
-647 RVETVKLTQT
+647 RVERVNLTQT
-657 YRSTQQITDFTKHI
+657 YRSTQQITDFTKYI
-671 LRGGEDIDAF
+671 LKGGQNIEAF
-681 NRAGNKPELYVL
+681 NRSGQKPRVKLS
-693 PDEEAMLAQLRQRL
+693 PNEADMLHQLQQQL
-707 AVDAEQKTSTAI
+707 TEYSQQHDTTAI
-719 ITKTLEDAQN
+719 ITKTLADAQ
-729 LARQLGDR
+729 LLSEQLQDT

-751 GAIIVPSYLA
+751 GTIIVPSYLA
-761 KGLEFDS
+761 KGLEFDA
-768 VVIWH
+768 VIIWH

-779 GDDSERRLLYTVAS
+779 GQDSERRLLYTVAS
-793 RAMHELT
+793 RAMHSLT
-800 MLAQDQATVL
+800 LLAEKQVSCL
-810 LDDVPA
+810 LDHVPEK
-816 DLYEVKA
+816 LYEVES

>member
-1 MSKSTDQLLVG
+1 MDNQ
-12 AFLCSGWIKRIIKA
+12 IKI
-26 LNLKRAR
+26 
-33 RILANEIKTDETKYL
+33 DETQYL
-48 NKTLTAM
+48 NKTLKAMEKSLKTTA
-55 KKALQTTDAEIKR
+55 AEIKR
-68 TNKNINS
+68 TNKHIDTVS
-75 VAQNWGDVR
+75 QSWGDVR

-113 KTRAEQRFATLTKQ
+113 KTRAEHRFTTLTQQ
-127 IERPYFARIDF
+127 IDKPYFARIDF
-138 SESASDS
+138 SESATDS

-155 GSFSDEDHKFLV
+155 SSFSDDNNKFLV

-174 ASIYYDGGIGDVSYL
+174 ASIYYDGGIGDVAYL
-189 TPDGTQ
+189 TPDGSQ
-195 QANVTLKRQFQ
+195 RAHVTLKRQFQ

-228 NALSGESSTKMKSIV
+228 SALSGESSTKMKSIV

-331 RRLPKIAV
+331 RRLPKMAV
-339 ETLQER
+339 ETLQAR
-345 FEYDHTSAAINLAKG
+345 FEEDQTSSTIALAKG
-360 SLAMFDAVTAYAEH
+360 SLAMFDAVTAYAQH
-374 LNRADMRIRNIMFR
+374 LNRKDLKLRSLMFR
-388 GEPLVTKERIAEIY
+388 GEPLISKTRIAEIY
-402 YQYNDNYKLGQ
+402 YQYNDNYKLSQ
-413 RLEATRDSLM
+413 RLDATRDTLM
-423 RLLSA
+423 RSLSA
-428 RIGTEMRKDW
+428 RIGSEMRKDW
-438 VELEIENL
+438 VELAIENL
-446 SKQEYDELVGA
+446 SKQEYDTLVGA
-457 GRVRMGD
+457 GKVRVGD
-464 DQEQD
+464 DQEND
-469 AAAKTRLAQLG
+469 AASRTRQAQLG
-480 EGPKEREFASE
+480 DGPKAREFASE

-501 IVTRALKPLARQIR
+501 IVTQALKPLARQIR

-527 DFLRHAHEYIDLSK
+527 DLLRQLPNYLDLAQFDLTLSE
-541 FGVSMADWTAH
+541 WQQH
-552 VDSVIDA
+552 VETVIDN
-559 LKNKQLSLIDTTIYL
+559 LKNKQLSLTDTTLYL
-574 YLYDLITGKNGER
+574 YLYDLITGKTGER

-625 AIFTKDNATTLQQD
+625 AIFTKDNANNLSRD
-639 FATLFDPD
+639 FAKLFDSD
-647 RVETVKLTQT
+647 RVERVNLTQT
-657 YRSTQQITDFTKHI
+657 YRSTQQITDFTKYI
-671 LRGGEDIDAF
+671 LKGGQNIEAF
-681 NRAGNKPELYVL
+681 NRSGQKPRVKLS
-693 PDEEAMLAQLRQRL
+693 PNEADMLHQLQQQL
-707 AVDAEQKTSTAI
+707 TEYSQQHDTTAI
-719 ITKTLEDAQN
+719 ITKTLADAQ
-729 LARQLGDR
+729 LLSEQLQDT

-751 GAIIVPSYLA
+751 ETIIVPSYLA
-761 KGLEFDS
+761 KGLEFDA
-768 VVIWH
+768 VIIWH

-779 GDDSERRLLYTVAS
+779 GQDSERRLLYTVAS
-793 RAMHELT
+793 RAMHSLT
-800 MLAQDQATVL
+800 LLAEKQVSCL
-810 LDDVPA
+810 LDHVPEK
-816 DLYEVKA
+816 LYEVES

>member
-1 MSKSTDQLLVG
+1 MDNQ
-12 AFLCSGWIKRIIKA
+12 IKI
-26 LNLKRAR
+26 
-33 RILANEIKTDETKYL
+33 DETQYL
-48 NKTLTAM
+48 NKTLKAMEKSLKTTA
-55 KKALQTTDAEIKR
+55 AEIKR
-68 TNKNINS
+68 TNKHIDTVS
-75 VAQNWGDVR
+75 QSWGDVR

-113 KTRAEQRFATLTKQ
+113 KTRAEHRFTTLTQQ
-127 IERPYFARIDF
+127 IDKPYFARIDF
-138 SESASDS
+138 SESATDS

-155 GSFSDEDHKFLV
+155 SSFSDDNNKFLV

-174 ASIYYDGGIGDVSYL
+174 ASIYYDGGIGDVAYL
-189 TPDGTQ
+189 TPDGSQ
-195 QANVTLKRQFQ
+195 RAHVTLKRQFQ

-228 NALSGESSTKMKSIV
+228 SALSGESSTKMKSIV

-258 ADLLFVQGAAGSGKT
+258 ADLLFVQGSAGSGKT

-331 RRLPKIAV
+331 RRLPKMAV
-339 ETLQER
+339 ETLQAR
-345 FEYDHTSAAINLAKG
+345 FEEDQTSSTIALAKG
-360 SLAMFDAVTAYAEH
+360 SLAMFDAVTAYAQH
-374 LNRADMRIRNIMFR
+374 LNRKDLKLRSLMFR
-388 GEPLVTKERIAEIY
+388 GEPLISKTRIAEIY
-402 YQYNDNYKLGQ
+402 YQYNDNYKLSQ
-413 RLEATRDSLM
+413 RLDATRDTLM
-423 RLLSA
+423 RSLSA
-428 RIGTEMRKDW
+428 RIGSEMRKDW
-438 VELEIENL
+438 VELAIENL
-446 SKQEYDELVGA
+446 SKQEYDTLVGA
-457 GRVRMGD
+457 GKVRVGD
-464 DQEQD
+464 DQEND
-469 AAAKTRLAQLG
+469 AASRTRQAQLWD
-480 EGPKEREFASE
+480 GPKAREFASE

-501 IVTRALKPLARQIR
+501 IVTQALKPLARQIR

-527 DFLRHAHEYIDLSK
+527 DLLRQLPNYLDLAQFDLTLSE
-541 FGVSMADWTAH
+541 WQQH
-552 VDSVIDA
+552 VETVIDN
-559 LKNKQLSLIDTTIYL
+559 LKNKQLSLTDTTLYL
-574 YLYDLITGKNGER
+574 YLYDLITGKTGER

-625 AIFTKDNATTLQQD
+625 AIFTKDNANNLSRD
-639 FATLFDPD
+639 FAKLFDSD
-647 RVETVKLTQT
+647 RVERVNLTQT
-657 YRSTQQITDFTKHI
+657 YRSTQQITDFTKYI
-671 LRGGEDIDAF
+671 LKGGQNIEAF
-681 NRAGNKPELYVL
+681 NRSGQKPRVKLS
-693 PDEEAMLAQLRQRL
+693 PNEADMLHQLQQQL
-707 AVDAEQKTSTAI
+707 TEYSQQHDTTAI
-719 ITKTLEDAQN
+719 ITKTLADAQ
-729 LARQLGDR
+729 LLSEQLQDT

-751 GAIIVPSYLA
+751 GTIIVPSYLA
-761 KGLEFDS
+761 KGLEFDA
-768 VVIWH
+768 VIIWH

-779 GDDSERRLLYTVAS
+779 GQDSERRLLYTVAS
-793 RAMHELT
+793 RAMHSLT
-800 MLAQDQATVL
+800 LLAEKQVSCL
-810 LDDVPA
+810 LDHVPEK
-816 DLYEVKA
+816 LYEVES

>member
-1 MSKSTDQLLVG
+1 MDNQ
-12 AFLCSGWIKRIIKA
+12 IKI
-26 LNLKRAR
+26 
-33 RILANEIKTDETKYL
+33 DETQYL
-48 NKTLTAM
+48 DGTLQAMEKSLVATA
-55 KKALQTTDAEIKR
+55 AEIKQ
-68 TNKNINS
+68 TNKSIDS
-75 VAQNWGDVR
+75 VAQNWSDVR

-113 KTRAEQRFATLTKQ
+113 KTRAERRVATLTKQ
-127 IERPYFARIDF
+127 IEKPYFARIDF
-138 SESASDS
+138 SETTSQDR
-145 GEAETIYIGL
+145 EAETIYIGL
-155 GSFSDEDHKFLV
+155 GSFSNDKNQFLV

-174 ASIYYDGGIGDVSYL
+174 ASIYYDGGIGKVSYL

-243 TTIQKEQNKIIRNTA
+243 TTIQKEQNKIIRNTE

-345 FEYDHTSAAINLAKG
+345 FEHDKTADNINRAKG
-360 SLAMFDAVTAYAEH
+360 SLAMFHAVTAYAEH
-374 LNRADMRIRNIMFR
+374 LNQTDMKIRNLMFR
-388 GEPLVTKERIAEIY
+388 GEPLISKARISEIY
-402 YQYNDNYKLGQ
+402 YQYNENYKLGQ
-413 RLEATRDSLM
+413 RLEATRDTLM
-423 RLLSA
+423 RILSA
-428 RIGTEMRKDW
+428 HIGQELRKDW
-438 VELEIENL
+438 VELAIENL

-457 GRVRMGD
+457 GQVRVGD
-464 DQEQD
+464 NEESD
-469 AAAKTRLAQLG
+469 AAARTRQVQLG

-491 KAERQ
+491 KAERH
-496 FLSRQ
+496 FLAKQ
-501 IVTRALKPLARQIR
+501 IVTQSLKPLARQIR
-515 RGSFLN
+515 RANFLN
-521 INAQFV
+521 INAQFI
-527 DFLRHAHEYIDLSK
+527 DFLRHAHHYFDLK
-541 FGVSMADWTAH
+541 AFNITETGWLAH
-552 VDSVIDA
+552 VETIITA
-559 LKNKQLSLIDTTIYL
+559 LKQKQLSLTDTTLYL
-574 YLYDLITGKNGER
+574 YLYDLMTGKKGER

-611 FPRAKFTVLGDLNQ
+611 FPKAKFTVLGDLNQ
-625 AIFTKDNATTLQQD
+625 AIFTKDNATRLQDD
-639 FATLFDPD
+639 FSSLFDPE
-647 RVETVKLTQT
+647 RIEQVKLTQT
-657 YRSTQQITDFTKHI
+657 YRSTQQITDFTKYI
-671 LRGGEDIDAF
+671 LRDGQDIDAF
-681 NRAGNKPELYVL
+681 NRDGDKPMVYTLLSES
-693 PDEEAMLAQLRQRL
+693 DMLVKLQQQLTQHTL
-707 AVDAEQKTSTAI
+707 NHDTTAI
-719 ITKTLEDAQN
+719 ITKTRDDAQQ
-729 LARQLGDR
+729 LAAQLDSQ

-745 NQRLAQ
+745 NQRLAK

-761 KGLEFDS
+761 KGLEFDA
-768 VVIWH
+768 VIIWH

-793 RAMHELT
+793 RAMHTLT
-800 MLAQDQATVL
+800 LLAEKRATQL

-816 DLYEVKA
+816 HLYEVN

>member
-1 MSKSTDQLLVG
+1 
-12 AFLCSGWIKRIIKA
+12 
-26 LNLKRAR
+26 
-33 RILANEIKTDETKYL
+33 
-48 NKTLTAM
+48 
-55 KKALQTTDAEIKR
+55 
-68 TNKNINS
+68 
-75 VAQNWGDVR
+75 
-84 LKTDTYSGIVETAA
+84 
-98 SIRQQQQMLSERENS
+98 MLSERENS
-113 KTRAEQRFATLTKQ
+113 KTRAEHRFTTLTQQ
-127 IERPYFARIDF
+127 IDKPYFARIDF
-138 SESASDS
+138 SESATDS

-155 GSFSDEDHKFLV
+155 SSFSDDNNKFLV

-174 ASIYYDGGIGDVSYL
+174 ASIYYDGGIGDVTYL
-189 TPDGTQ
+189 TPDGSQ
-195 QANVTLKRQFQ
+195 RAHVTLKRQFQ

-228 NALSGESSTKMKSIV
+228 SALSGESSTKMKSIV

-331 RRLPKIAV
+331 RRLPKMAV
-339 ETLQER
+339 ETLQAR
-345 FEYDHTSAAINLAKG
+345 FEEDQTSSTIALAKG
-360 SLAMFDAVTAYAEH
+360 SLAMFDAVTAYAQH
-374 LNRADMRIRNIMFR
+374 LNRKDLKLRSLMFR
-388 GEPLVTKERIAEIY
+388 GEPLISKTRIAEIY
-402 YQYNDNYKLGQ
+402 YQYNDNYKLSQ
-413 RLEATRDSLM
+413 RLDATRDTLM
-423 RLLSA
+423 RSLSA
-428 RIGTEMRKDW
+428 RIGSEMRKDW
-438 VELEIENL
+438 VELAIENL
-446 SKQEYDELVGA
+446 SKQEYDTLVGA
-457 GRVRMGD
+457 GKVRVGD
-464 DQEQD
+464 DQEND
-469 AAAKTRLAQLG
+469 AASRTRQAQLG
-480 EGPKEREFASE
+480 DGPKAREFASE

-501 IVTRALKPLARQIR
+501 IVTQALKPLARQIR

-527 DFLRHAHEYIDLSK
+527 DLLRQLPNYLDLAQFDLTLSE
-541 FGVSMADWTAH
+541 WQQH
-552 VDSVIDA
+552 VETVIDN
-559 LKNKQLSLIDTTIYL
+559 LKNKQLSLTDTTLYL
-574 YLYDLITGKNGER
+574 YLYDLITGKTGER

-625 AIFTKDNATTLQQD
+625 AIFTKDNANNLSRD
-639 FATLFDPD
+639 FAKLFDSD
-647 RVETVKLTQT
+647 RVERVNLTQT
-657 YRSTQQITDFTKHI
+657 YRSTQQITDFTKYI
-671 LRGGEDIDAF
+671 LKGGQNIEAF
-681 NRAGNKPELYVL
+681 NRSGQKPRVKLS
-693 PDEEAMLAQLRQRL
+693 PNEADMLHQLQQQL
-707 AVDAEQKTSTAI
+707 TEYSQQHDTTAI
-719 ITKTLEDAQN
+719 ITKTLADAQ
-729 LARQLGDR
+729 LLSAQLQDT

-751 GAIIVPSYLA
+751 GTIIVPSYLA
-761 KGLEFDS
+761 KGLEFDA
-768 VVIWH
+768 VIIWH

-779 GDDSERRLLYTVAS
+779 GQDSERRLLYTVAS
-793 RAMHELT
+793 RAMHSLT
-800 MLAQDQATVL
+800 LLAEKQVSCL
-810 LDDVPA
+810 LDHVPEK
-816 DLYEVKA
+816 LYEVES

>member
-1 MSKSTDQLLVG
+1 MDNQ
-12 AFLCSGWIKRIIKA
+12 IKI
-26 LNLKRAR
+26 
-33 RILANEIKTDETKYL
+33 DETQYL
-48 NKTLTAM
+48 DKTLQAMEQSLAATA
-55 KKALQTTDAEIKR
+55 AEIKQ
-68 TNKNINS
+68 TNKSIDS
-75 VAQNWGDVR
+75 VAQNWSDVR

-113 KTRAEQRFATLTKQ
+113 KTRAERRVATLTKQ
-127 IERPYFARIDF
+127 IEKPYFARIDF
-138 SESASDS
+138 SETASQN
-145 GEAETIYIGL
+145 GEVETIYIGL
-155 GSFSDEDHKFLV
+155 GSFSNEKNQFLV

-174 ASIYYDGGIGDVSYL
+174 ASIYYDGGIGKVSYL

-195 QANVTLKRQFQ
+195 QADVRLKRQFQ

-331 RRLPKIAV
+331 RRLPKMAV

-345 FEYDHTSAAINLAKG
+345 FEHDQTAENINRAKG
-360 SLAMFDAVTAYAEH
+360 SLAMFHAVTAYAEH
-374 LNRADMRIRNIMFR
+374 LNQTDMKIRNLMFR
-388 GEPLVTKERIAEIY
+388 GAPLISKARISEIY
-402 YQYNDNYKLGQ
+402 YQYNENYKLGQ
-413 RLEATRDSLM
+413 RLEATRDTLM
-423 RLLSA
+423 RILSA
-428 RIGTEMRKDW
+428 HIGQELRKDW
-438 VELEIENL
+438 VELAIENL

-457 GRVRMGD
+457 GQVRVGD
-464 DQEQD
+464 NEETD
-469 AAAKTRLAQLG
+469 AAARTRQVQLG

-491 KAERQ
+491 KAERH
-496 FLSRQ
+496 FLAKQ
-501 IVTRALKPLARQIR
+501 IVTQSLKPLARQIR
-515 RGSFLN
+515 RANFLN
-521 INAQFV
+521 INAQFI
-527 DFLRHAHEYIDLSK
+527 DFLRHAHHYFDLKAFNMTEAS
-541 FGVSMADWTAH
+541 WLAH
-552 VDSVIDA
+552 VETIVAA
-559 LKNKQLSLIDTTIYL
+559 LKQKQLSLTDTTLYL
-574 YLYDLITGKNGER
+574 YLYDLMTGKKGER

-625 AIFTKDNATTLQQD
+625 AIFTKDNATHLQDD
-639 FATLFDPD
+639 FSSLFDPE
-647 RVETVKLTQT
+647 RIEQVKLTQT
-657 YRSTQQITDFTKHI
+657 YRSTQQITDFTKYI
-671 LRGGEDIDAF
+671 LRDGQDIDAF
-681 NRAGNKPELYVL
+681 NRDGDKPMVYTL
-693 PDEEAMLAQLRQRL
+693 PSESDMLVKLQQQLTQHTL
-707 AVDAEQKTSTAI
+707 NHDTTAI
-719 ITKTLEDAQN
+719 ITKTRDDAQQ
-729 LARQLGDR
+729 LAAQLDSQ

-745 NQRLAQ
+745 NQRLAK

-761 KGLEFDS
+761 KGLEFDA
-768 VVIWH
+768 VIIWH

-793 RAMHELT
+793 RAMHTLT
-800 MLAQDQATVL
+800 LLAEQHTTQL
-810 LDDVPA
+810 LDNVPEH
-816 DLYEVKA
+816 LYEVN

>member
-1 MSKSTDQLLVG
+1 MDNQ
-12 AFLCSGWIKRIIKA
+12 IKI
-26 LNLKRAR
+26 
-33 RILANEIKTDETKYL
+33 DETQYL
-48 NKTLTAM
+48 NKTLKAMEKSLKTTA
-55 KKALQTTDAEIKR
+55 AEIKR
-68 TNKNINS
+68 TNKHIDTVS
-75 VAQNWGDVR
+75 QSWGDVR

-113 KTRAEQRFATLTKQ
+113 KTRAEHRFTTLTQQ
-127 IERPYFARIDF
+127 IDKPYFARIDF
-138 SESASDS
+138 SESATDS

-155 GSFSDEDHKFLV
+155 SSFSDDNNKFLV

-174 ASIYYDGGIGDVSYL
+174 ASIYYDGGIGDVTYL
-189 TPDGTQ
+189 TPDGSQ
-195 QANVTLKRQFQ
+195 RAHVTLKRQFQ

-222 GDAMLM
+222 GDAVLM
-228 NALSGESSTKMKSIV
+228 SALSGESSTKMKSIV

-331 RRLPKIAV
+331 RRLPKMAV
-339 ETLQER
+339 ETLQAR
-345 FEYDHTSAAINLAKG
+345 FEEDQTSSTIALAKG
-360 SLAMFDAVTAYAEH
+360 SLAMFDAVTAYAQH
-374 LNRADMRIRNIMFR
+374 LNRKDLKLRSLMFR
-388 GEPLVTKERIAEIY
+388 GEPLISKTRIAEIY
-402 YQYNDNYKLGQ
+402 YQYNDNYKLSQ
-413 RLEATRDSLM
+413 RLDATRDTLM
-423 RLLSA
+423 RSLSA
-428 RIGTEMRKDW
+428 RIGSEMRKDW
-438 VELEIENL
+438 VELAIENL
-446 SKQEYDELVGA
+446 SKQEYDTLVGA
-457 GRVRMGD
+457 GKVRVGD
-464 DQEQD
+464 DQEND
-469 AAAKTRLAQLG
+469 AASRTRQAQLG
-480 EGPKEREFASE
+480 DGPKAREFASE

-501 IVTRALKPLARQIR
+501 IVTQALKPLARQIR

-527 DFLRHAHEYIDLSK
+527 DLLRQLPNYLDLAQFDLTLSE
-541 FGVSMADWTAH
+541 WQQH
-552 VDSVIDA
+552 VETVIDN
-559 LKNKQLSLIDTTIYL
+559 LKNKQLSLTDTTLYL
-574 YLYDLITGKNGER
+574 YLYDLITGKTGER

-625 AIFTKDNATTLQQD
+625 AIFTKDNANNLSRD
-639 FATLFDPD
+639 FAKLFDSD
-647 RVETVKLTQT
+647 RVERVNLTQT
-657 YRSTQQITDFTKHI
+657 YRSTQQITDFTKYI
-671 LRGGEDIDAF
+671 LKGGQNIEAF
-681 NRAGNKPELYVL
+681 NRSGQKPRVKLS
-693 PDEEAMLAQLRQRL
+693 PNEADMLHQLQQQL
-707 AVDAEQKTSTAI
+707 TEYSQQHDTTAI
-719 ITKTLEDAQN
+719 ITKTLADAQ
-729 LARQLGDR
+729 LLSAQLQDT

-751 GAIIVPSYLA
+751 GTIIVPSYLA
-761 KGLEFDS
+761 KGLEFDA
-768 VVIWH
+768 VIIWH

-779 GDDSERRLLYTVAS
+779 GQDSERRLLYTVAS
-793 RAMHELT
+793 RAMHSLT
-800 MLAQDQATVL
+800 LLAEKQVSCL
-810 LDDVPA
+810 LDHVPEK
-816 DLYEVKA
+816 LYEVES

>member
-1 MSKSTDQLLVG
+1 LDNQ
-12 AFLCSGWIKRIIKA
+12 IKI
-26 LNLKRAR
+26 
-33 RILANEIKTDETKYL
+33 DETQYL
-48 NKTLTAM
+48 NKTLKAMEKSLKTTA
-55 KKALQTTDAEIKR
+55 AEIKR
-68 TNKNINS
+68 TNKHIDTVS
-75 VAQNWGDVR
+75 QSWGDVR

-113 KTRAEQRFATLTKQ
+113 KTRAEHRFTTLTQQ
-127 IERPYFARIDF
+127 IDKPYFARIDF
-138 SESASDS
+138 SESATDS

-155 GSFSDEDHKFLV
+155 SSFSDDNNKFLV

-174 ASIYYDGGIGDVSYL
+174 ASIYYDGGIGDVAYL
-189 TPDGTQ
+189 TPDGSQ
-195 QANVTLKRQFQ
+195 RAHVTLKRQFQ

-228 NALSGESSTKMKSIV
+228 SALSGESSTKMKSIV

-331 RRLPKIAV
+331 RRLPKMAV
-339 ETLQER
+339 ETLQAR
-345 FEYDHTSAAINLAKG
+345 FEEDQTSSTIALAKG
-360 SLAMFDAVTAYAEH
+360 SLAMFDAVTAYAQH
-374 LNRADMRIRNIMFR
+374 LNRKDLKLRSLMFR
-388 GEPLVTKERIAEIY
+388 GEPLISKTRIAEIY
-402 YQYNDNYKLGQ
+402 YQYNDNYKLSQ
-413 RLEATRDSLM
+413 RLDATRDTLM
-423 RLLSA
+423 RSLSA
-428 RIGTEMRKDW
+428 RIGSEMRKDW
-438 VELEIENL
+438 VELAIENL
-446 SKQEYDELVGA
+446 SKQEYDTLVGA
-457 GRVRMGD
+457 GKVRVGD
-464 DQEQD
+464 DQEND
-469 AAAKTRLAQLG
+469 AASRTRQAQLG
-480 EGPKEREFASE
+480 DGPKAREFASE

-501 IVTRALKPLARQIR
+501 IVTQALKPLARQIR

-527 DFLRHAHEYIDLSK
+527 DLLRQLPNYLDLAQFDLTLSE
-541 FGVSMADWTAH
+541 WQQH
-552 VDSVIDA
+552 VETVIDN
-559 LKNKQLSLIDTTIYL
+559 LKNKQLSLTDTTLYL
-574 YLYDLITGKNGER
+574 YLYDLITGKTGER

-625 AIFTKDNATTLQQD
+625 AIFTKDNANNLSRD
-639 FATLFDPD
+639 FAKLFDSD
-647 RVETVKLTQT
+647 RVERVNLTQT
-657 YRSTQQITDFTKHI
+657 YRSTQQITDFTKYI
-671 LRGGEDIDAF
+671 LKGGQNIEAF
-681 NRAGNKPELYVL
+681 NRSGQKPRVKLS
-693 PDEEAMLAQLRQRL
+693 PNEADMLHQLQQQL
-707 AVDAEQKTSTAI
+707 TEHSQQHDTTAI
-719 ITKTLEDAQN
+719 ITKTLADAQ
-729 LARQLGDR
+729 LLSEQLQDT

-751 GAIIVPSYLA
+751 GTIIVPSYLA
-761 KGLEFDS
+761 KGLEFDA
-768 VVIWH
+768 VIIWH

-779 GDDSERRLLYTVAS
+779 GQDSERRLLYTVAS
-793 RAMHELT
+793 RAMHSLT
-800 MLAQDQATVL
+800 LLAEKQVSCL
-810 LDDVPA
+810 LDHVPEK
-816 DLYEVKA
+816 LYEVES